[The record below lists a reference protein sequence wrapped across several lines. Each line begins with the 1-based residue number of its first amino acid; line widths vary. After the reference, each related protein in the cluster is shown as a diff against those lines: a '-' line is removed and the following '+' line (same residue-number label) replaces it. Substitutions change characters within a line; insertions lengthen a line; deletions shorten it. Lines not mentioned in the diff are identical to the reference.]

1 MPHWLIKS
9 AIHHVLYRLPQRQKW
24 NRLFQKYVTHSVF
37 LSAEKFETKVKEC
50 HRHWSGFREINPNTP
65 EFTAFELGTGWFP
78 IIPAGLYLCGAKKVW
93 TVDIDPMLRPEA
105 LRQML
110 TFFKQYSTDGKLREM
125 LPGLQNARVANLIG
139 LLDYASSEPPEQL
152 LKRIQIECLALDAQ
166 STPVPPGSID
176 LYLSSAVLE
185 YIPPPV
191 LKGIFKEAW
200 RVLVGEGI
208 MSHRLNLI
216 DQFAYFDRSIG
227 SYNFLRFS
235 DKQWRWRNS
244 PMIWQNRMRIS
255 DFRKLFVEA
264 GFEILLE
271 ESDQGNARE
280 LDAITLA
287 PEFRGYRRED
297 LLVLHSFLMARKS
310 K

>member
-24 NRLFQKYVTHSVF
+24 NRLFQKYVTRSVV
-37 LSAEKFETKVKEC
+37 LSREKFESKVKEC
-50 HRHWSGFREINPNTP
+50 HRHWTAFREVKQGSP

-78 IIPAGLYLCGAKKVW
+78 IIPVGLYLCGARKIW
-93 TVDIDPMLRPEA
+93 TVDIDPMLRTEA
-105 LRQML
+105 MRQML
-110 TFFKQYSTDGKLREM
+110 EYFRDYSTSGRLREM
-125 LPGLQNARVANLIG
+125 LPGLKSERVENAIR
-139 LLDYASSEPPEQL
+139 LLDFVSSETPEQL
-152 LKRIQIECLALDAQ
+152 LRRIQIKCLALDAQ
-166 STPVPPGSID
+166 STPVPSDTIE

-185 YIPPPV
+185 YIPRPV
-191 LKGIFKEAW
+191 LQGLFKEA
-200 RVLVGEGI
+200 RRILVNNGI

-227 SYNFLRFS
+227 AYNFLRYTE
-235 DKQWRWRNS
+235 KQWRLRNS

-255 DFRKLFVEA
+255 DFRSLFTET
-264 GFEILLE
+264 GFEILRE
-271 ESDQGNARE
+271 ESDEGKAAE

-297 LLVLHSFLMARKS
+297 LLVLHAFLTARK
-310 K
+310 KA